1 MQLPLLQLLL
11 LLVVPPP
18 RRLPPSPPPPLP
30 LLSRPLLLLVLLVV
44 TLMAMVVM
52 PMVVLLVVAVVM
64 FRMLRGVTVVVWFGC
79 ERGEERRSVFTWS
92 STGDAR
98 GLRNF
103 ISTNRRHWDIRQFWL
118 HVCSGKL
125 QISQFSMGHG
135 RDIRGRVG
143 NREARMRRP

>member
-1 MQLPLLQLLL
+1 
-11 LLVVPPP
+11 
-18 RRLPPSPPPPLP
+18 
-30 LLSRPLLLLVLLVV
+30 
-44 TLMAMVVM
+44 
-52 PMVVLLVVAVVM
+52 M

-103 ISTNRRHWDIRQFWL
+103 ISTNRRHRDIRQFWL

-125 QISQFSMGHG
+125 QTFRNYVQAWVWRTEKGGTAWKRGYGIIIVFNIVTVGISIVVIVVVFHSADV
-135 RDIRGRVG
+135 DIAADVVTALGVV
-143 NREARMRRP
+143 AVLLLLL

>member
-1 MQLPLLQLLL
+1 MKLPLLQLLL
-11 LLVVPPP
+11 LLVIPPP
-18 RRLPPSPPPPLP
+18 RRLSPPPPPLP
-30 LLSRPLLLLVLLVV
+30 PLPRPLLLLVLLVV
-44 TLMAMVVM
+44 TPMAMVAM
-52 PMVVLLVVAVVM
+52 LTVVLLVVAVIM
-64 FRMLRGVTVVVWFGC
+64 FRVLRGATVVVWFGC

-98 GLRNF
+98 GLHNF
-103 ISTNRRHWDIRQFWL
+103 ISTNRRHRDIRQFWL